1 MEIGVPSSAKKPFAT
16 VTVGS
21 VTISIIAAPVT
32 VRTGSKPAPAD
43 SNSAASAPEFKTYQ
57 SFQVAHYEGKR
68 RILQRRNT
76 PAKAKAL
83 AREIA
88 GRLHRD
94 GSRAQYFT
102 EKDRRIY
109 TLAQVKSQS
118 LGLEVDEV
126 CRKYDELQ
134 QRLKTGTL
142 EEAVDFYNAHGQR
155 VRHGA
160 AIASVYDE

>member
-1 MEIGVPSSAKKPFAT
+1 M
-16 VTVGS
+16 
-21 VTISIIAAPVT
+21 
-32 VRTGSKPAPAD
+32 
-43 SNSAASAPEFKTYQ
+43 
-57 SFQVAHYEGKR
+57 
-68 RILQRRNT
+68 
-76 PAKAKAL
+76 
-83 AREIA
+83 
-88 GRLHRD
+88 HRD

-126 CRKYDELQ
+126 CRKYAELQ

-160 AIASVYDE
+160 AD

>member
-1 MEIGVPSSAKKPFAT
+1 MEIGVPSSEKKPFAT

-32 VRTGSKPAPAD
+32 LRTGSKPAAAD

-76 PAKAKAL
+76 PEKAKAL

-126 CRKYDELQ
+126 CRKYAELQ

-142 EEAVDFYNAHGQR
+142 DEAVGFLSRAW
-155 VRHGA
+155 A
-160 AIASVYDE
+160 AYAPRRDH

>member
-1 MEIGVPSSAKKPFAT
+1 MEIGVPSSEKKPFAT

-32 VRTGSKPAPAD
+32 LRTGSKPAAAD
-43 SNSAASAPEFKTYQ
+43 SNSAASVPEFKTYQ

-76 PAKAKAL
+76 PEKAKAL

-126 CRKYDELQ
+126 SPVSFVSGIILFR
-134 QRLKTGTL
+134 
-142 EEAVDFYNAHGQR
+142 
-155 VRHGA
+155 
-160 AIASVYDE
+160 AINSCLRSSLTTPLSHKIRAGIFNEKGL

>member
-1 MEIGVPSSAKKPFAT
+1 MEIGVLSRKKPFAT

-32 VRTGSKPAPAD
+32 IRTGSKPAAAD

-57 SFQVAHYEGKR
+57 SFQVSHYEGRR

-76 PAKAKAL
+76 LEKAKAL

-118 LGLEVDEV
+118 FGLEVDEV
-126 CRKYDELQ
+126 CRKFGELQ
-134 QRLKTGTL
+134 QRLKSGTL

-160 AIASVYDE
+160 ADCRRV